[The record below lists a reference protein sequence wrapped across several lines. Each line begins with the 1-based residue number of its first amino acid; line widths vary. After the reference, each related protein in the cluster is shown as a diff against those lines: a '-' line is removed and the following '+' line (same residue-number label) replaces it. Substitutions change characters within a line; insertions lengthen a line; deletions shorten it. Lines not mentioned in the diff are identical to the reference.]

1 MSNSSFDP
9 NAHEKLKLALQSE
22 SDSGKLER
30 TAAAILSRLL
40 DVPVAV
46 ASSGFQFGGDAGP
59 GGQQGRRFR
68 LECKKYKDTTNL
80 DERELRGEI
89 DQALGRDPALE
100 AWILITTRQ
109 ATEQLIQSIVQKGEK
124 EGVPVIIIDWS
135 DQGLSRLAALC
146 AFAPDLV
153 EAHFSAEAAG
163 HAKLLQ
169 PSSVE
174 LISALRRQLQAWCFG
189 FEALRSC
196 SHDKLHG
203 IWHEPRVAGAE
214 LGQDAAG
221 GANTHRIRRQ
231 SVHDA
236 LARWWVGSARQDAP
250 AVLTGW
256 DGVGKTWSALEWLIA
271 TKAEQPIVIVVPSS
285 SAATLVGLSDTS
297 VKRFIGERLHEL
309 SGVQDTTHWTTRLG
323 RLLLRPPEEGPV
335 LTLLL
340 DGMNQEPSVQWLQL
354 LKILQGPAFAG
365 RVRVLASTRVHHFE
379 DKLAKLRGLVV
390 PAERIAV
397 DRYDLLSGG
406 ELDQML
412 AFEKLSRTDLHPD
425 LIELART
432 PRLFKL
438 VVQFRL
444 RLVAAG
450 QVTVHRLLW
459 EYGRDSF
466 GERAGKSFSEAEWQA
481 WLSEIAQNLRDG
493 VTQFTIK
500 SLGETATRADLD
512 KKEVY
517 RRLSDIIDGR
527 FVQDD
532 PAGGMQLVPM
542 MVAHALG
549 AALLSHLDR
558 MVPSHFHAAE
568 DVINR
573 WLDPISGFDQRA
585 EILRAAVSIL
595 VEKDARTSPAI
606 AGALVA
612 AWLQTQNVTDAHRR
626 ELEGLSAVIPDALLD
641 TVEHSRGHA
650 QQSARIWALRAL
662 RAIPRTDEKAF
673 DVLVERGRRW
683 VSLVSRDV
691 EDRKERDEKFERQ
704 RAERYIERIGR
715 DESATV
721 AVLGVQLQLVDRD
734 DGALASLIPMLLDGF
749 KLVKAMPCFEVAA
762 IALAVRGQLEC
773 WAGLKWL
780 SRFNESDPESMR
792 EALRALSRLLQS
804 RMPEAGI
811 HAQLPALAASL
822 VLWLSGENTDE
833 SAAIALDPGLNKVWR
848 YEKDYLA
855 QPTRSFFAL
864 ERRHAAAAL
873 DDKDAPLITRIQ
885 RAKDFLLDPEFEPP
899 AAFIAELE
907 DYAAVFPV
915 ESLFG
920 AGGYTREQHHL
931 EMLRLPLARCA
942 PDTLAH
948 LERKIVGNFGSLSND
963 RRYFSALHSTEAFIA
978 LRHDEAA
985 AASQLRQAGK
995 EADNTNEG
1003 FAAGRLLMIEIRN
1016 LDAATQID
1024 RLIEA
1029 ALPFIADE
1037 FCKVIKAPT
1046 ADDVDSVIAHWGNGN
1061 EQQQHDLIIALSCH
1075 PISFSDTAWAWL
1087 AERAFQKD
1095 HKLKGLLLRMLGAA
1109 DASRL
1114 GRALLAR
1121 EWTWDPRSHIWEN
1134 HYGTDA
1140 LIDAGGSVP
1149 FDQLAPRLAPWQLLQ
1164 AVQRRGRDPSEAQL
1178 ASEIIS
1184 HVVMA
1189 GRMEAPDPGSD
1200 LIVERHDDENRPLMV
1215 WPEPRSDAR
1224 RAGVPFAGESD
1235 PIAQLEARR
1244 RAVDTATER
1253 IDVARREGASLYL
1266 TDIAPGDIELVL
1278 EHKPELVEAWL
1289 EGYQAK
1295 TTEFVRRVRL
1305 AEVVYM
1311 ALCEALLVR
1320 DPARGVE
1327 LWGVLNDS
1335 LTTRYLGAAE
1345 IEDMLHML
1353 FRVRSSAPVDALRAS
1368 LLHLAD
1374 CHDDRRLYDIALAAS
1389 YNGCSDWLLQNIEID
1404 RKSPHLWRRRR
1415 AVILSG
1421 FVSGSALP
1429 VPEAWPEGWQRTT
1442 ELRLATRAAQR
1453 RFREAAARHWWRA
1466 YVNAATADDA
1476 YAAWV
1481 LFVSS
1486 ADRRAHVWMKSDL
1499 EASKGGIAMLDIKA
1513 AHWRLNRSEHK
1524 RAMDKALDKLD
1535 RTFLGDDT
1543 VTTMPPW
1550 ASIG

>member
-1 MSNSSFDP
+1 MSNSLFDS
-9 NAHEKLKLALQSE
+9 NAHEKLKSALQSE
-22 SDSGKLER
+22 RDSGMLEK
-30 TAAAILSRLL
+30 TAAALLSRLL
-40 DVPVAV
+40 DVPVAI

-89 DQALGRDPALE
+89 DQAVGRDPALE

-109 ATEQLIQSIVQKGEK
+109 APEQLIQSLVQKGEK

-153 EAHFSAEAAG
+153 EAHFSADAAG

-169 PSSVE
+169 PASVE
-174 LISALRRQLQAWCFG
+174 VISSLRRQLQSWCFG

-196 SHDKLHG
+196 SHDKLHA

-221 GANTHRIRRQ
+221 GAHTHRIRRQ
-231 SVHDA
+231 SVHGA
-236 LARWWVGSARQDAP
+236 LARWSDGPARQDAP

-256 DGVGKTWSALEWLIA
+256 DGVGKTWSALDWLIA

-285 SAATLVGLSDTS
+285 SAATLVGLSETS

-309 SGVQDTTHWTTRLG
+309 SGVRDAVHWTSRLE
-323 RLLLRPPEEGPV
+323 RLLQRPAEEGPV
-335 LTLLL
+335 LTVLL

-354 LKILQGPAFAG
+354 LKIFQGPAFAG
-365 RVRVLASTRVHHFE
+365 RVRILASTRVHHFE

-390 PAERIAV
+390 AAERIAV
-397 DRYDLLSGG
+397 DRYDLLPGG

-412 AFEKLSRTDLHPD
+412 AFEKLSRSDLHPD

-438 VVQFRL
+438 VIQFRL

-466 GERAGKSFSEAEWQA
+466 GERAGKSFSEDEWQA
-481 WLSEIAQNLRDG
+481 WLGEIARNLRDG
-493 VTQFTIK
+493 VKQFTIK
-500 SLGETATRADLD
+500 SLGETAARADLD

-527 FVQDD
+527 IVQSD

-549 AALLSHLDR
+549 AALLSHLDQVAPR
-558 MVPSHFHAAE
+558 QFHEAE

-595 VEKDARTSPAI
+595 VEKDARSSPAI

-626 ELEGLSAVIPDALLD
+626 EIEGLAAVIPDALLD
-641 TVEHSRGHA
+641 TVEYSRGNS
-650 QQSARIWALRAL
+650 QQSARVWALRAL

-683 VSLVSRDV
+683 VSFVSRDV
-691 EDRKERDEKFERQ
+691 EDRKDRDENFERR
-704 RAERYIERIGR
+704 RAERYVERVGR
-715 DESATV
+715 DASETIT
-721 AVLGVQLQLVDRD
+721 VLGVQLQFVDRD
-734 DGALASLIPMLLDGF
+734 DGTLASLLPMLLDGF

-762 IALAVRGQLEC
+762 IALAVRGRLEC

-780 SRFNESDPESMR
+780 SRFNECDPEAMR
-792 EALRALSRLLQS
+792 EALRSLSRSLQN
-804 RMPEAGI
+804 RTPEAGI
-811 HAQLPALAASL
+811 HAQLPALAGTL
-822 VLWLSGENTDE
+822 ILWLSGEDADE
-833 SAAIALDPGLNKVWR
+833 TAAIALHPGLNNVWS

-855 QPTRSFFAL
+855 QPSRSFFAL
-864 ERRHAAAAL
+864 ERRHAVAAL
-873 DDKDAPLITRIQ
+873 DDKDVPLIARIQ
-885 RAKDFLLDPEFEPP
+885 RANEFLLDPEFEPSVG
-899 AAFIAELE
+899 FVDELK
-907 DYAAVFPV
+907 DYAASFPV

-931 EMLRLPLARCA
+931 EVLRLPLARCA
-942 PDTLAH
+942 PDALTQ
-948 LERKIVGNFGSLSND
+948 LERNIVSSFKSLPSE

-978 LRHDEAA
+978 LCHDEAA

-995 EADNTNEG
+995 EADKANEG
-1003 FAAGRLLMIEIRN
+1003 FAAGRLLMVEIRD
-1016 LDAATQID
+1016 LDAVTQID

-1029 ALPFIADE
+1029 DLPFIADD

-1046 ADDVDSVIAHWGNGN
+1046 ANDVDSVIARWGKGN

-1075 PISFSDTAWAWL
+1075 QISFSDTAWDWL
-1087 AERAFQKD
+1087 AERAFQQG

-1114 GRALLAR
+1114 GRALLGR
-1121 EWTWDPRSHIWEN
+1121 EWTWDPKSHLWEN
-1134 HYGTDA
+1134 HYGTEA
-1140 LIDAGGSVP
+1140 LIAAGGGVP

-1189 GRMEAPDPGSD
+1189 GQLEAPDPGSD
-1200 LIVERHDDENRPLMV
+1200 LIVERHDGENRPLMV

-1235 PIAQLEARR
+1235 PIAQLEAHR

-1266 TDIAPGDIELVL
+1266 TDISPGDIELVL

-1327 LWGVLNDS
+1327 LWRVLNDI

-1345 IEDMLHML
+1345 IADMLHMP
-1353 FRVRSSAPVDALRAS
+1353 FRVPSTAPVDALRAS

-1389 YNGCSDWLLQNIEID
+1389 YNGCSDWLLQNVEID
-1404 RKSPHLWRRRR
+1404 RKSPHLWQRRR

-1442 ELRLATRAAQR
+1442 ELRLATRTAQR

-1466 YVNAATADDA
+1466 YLYAATAEHA

-1486 ADRRAHVWMKSDL
+1486 SDRRAHVWMKSDL
-1499 EASKGGIAMLDIKA
+1499 EASKGEIAMLDIKA
-1513 AHWRLNRSEHK
+1513 AHWRLNRSELK
-1524 RAMDKALDKLD
+1524 RAMNKALDKLD
-1535 RTFLGDDT
+1535 RTFLDDDT
-1543 VTTMPPW
+1543 VTTMSPW